1 MPDWDWN
8 RLAIVGVVIVLTF
21 ILSEIV
27 DRALGRR
34 KLDPSANTRYRI
46 LRRSVRAGIVF
57 VGLLSALL
65 VIPQVRAVAG
75 GILASSAIV
84 GIVFGFAARSTI
96 ANVIAGLMIATTQ
109 PLRIGDVIETGGER
123 GVVEEITLNY
133 TFIRLSDGSRFVIPN
148 EKLASDTIK
157 NFSIRRHE
165 TLAEVCVQVPI
176 ELELE
181 RVVTGLKE
189 TLSDEKELEIFVGEL
204 GDKATI
210 CIRAVAPDAA
220 SADALEKELRL
231 RVHEQLRSSG
241 AFV

>member
-1 MPDWDWN
+1 MPDWDWY
-8 RLAIVGVVIVLTF
+8 RLAVLGAVIVLTF

-27 DRALGRR
+27 DRSLARR
-34 KLDPSANTRYRI
+34 KLDPGAVTRYRI
-46 LRRSVRAGIVF
+46 VRRSVRAGIVF

-84 GIVFGFAARSTI
+84 GIVFGFAARTTI

-109 PLRIGDVIETGGER
+109 PLRIGDLIETSGER

-133 TFIRLSDGSRFVIPN
+133 TFIRLGDGSRLVVPN

-165 TLAEVCVQVPI
+165 TLAEISVQIPI
-176 ELELE
+176 EQELA
-181 RVVTGLKE
+181 RVVAGLKE
-189 TLSDEKELEIFVGEL
+189 TLADERELEIFVTEL
-204 GDKATI
+204 TEKATI
-210 CIRAVAPDAA
+210 CVRALAPDAA
-220 SADALEKELRL
+220 SADALENELRL
-231 RVHEQLRSSG
+231 RVHERLRSDG
-241 AFV
+241 AFA

>member
-8 RLAIVGVVIVLTF
+8 RLAVVGVVIVLTL

-34 KLDPSANTRYRI
+34 KLDPGANTRYRI

-109 PLRIGDVIETGGER
+109 PLRIGDVIETSGER

-133 TFIRLSDGSRFVIPN
+133 TFIRLSDSSRLVVPN

-157 NFSIRRHE
+157 NSSIRRHE

-181 RVVTGLKE
+181 KVVAGLKE
-189 TLSDEKELEIFVGEL
+189 TLADQKELEIFVGEL

-210 CIRAVAPDAA
+210 CIRALAPDAA

-231 RVHEQLRSSG
+231 RVHERLRSSG
-241 AFV
+241 AFA